1 MPHRALSLIE
11 NLPDQSILQRIG
23 NTPLIRI
30 RLLEK
35 EFPHITF
42 YAKAEW
48 FNPGGSVKDR
58 PALRMIEEAERT
70 GELTVE
76 RVILDSTSG
85 NTGIAYALI
94 GAAKG
99 YQVKLVMPANVNE
112 ERREIVKAFGAEAIF
127 TSALEGSDGAIREA
141 HRMKDAAPG
150 VYFMPDQYNNPFN
163 WRSHFDTTGPEI
175 LDQTHGE
182 VTHVVAG
189 LGTTGTLMGVGRF
202 LKRHNRGIRVIA
214 AEPSDGLHGLEGLKH
229 MGSSIVPGIYD
240 PSVQD
245 EKISVPTEA
254 AYELAHDLARSE
266 GLLVGNSSGAALYA
280 AREVARRTSDG
291 VFVMIFPDGGD
302 RYFCSGLYRRKF
314 CRFEF
319 RLRSWTACG
328 NTSKGAIRTRPA
340 AHCWVGTRA
349 AITTWS
355 NSAGCEIRLRTDPAT
370 AMLWIPSSNCGCRRM
385 PKPGDSRSSA
395 SPTATPTIR
404 RSRPAS
410 IRIMPGAFT
419 ATWWRRC
426 RRAGSARPAHGD
438 WAMASALRRS
448 RSLSADE
455 AHQAAPLPS
464 TTVAGRRAPGRLVR

>member
-141 HRMKDAAPG
+141 HRMKEAAPG
-150 VYFMPDQYNNPFN
+150 V
-163 WRSHFDTTGPEI
+163 
-175 LDQTHGE
+175 
-182 VTHVVAG
+182 
-189 LGTTGTLMGVGRF
+189 
-202 LKRHNRGIRVIA
+202 
-214 AEPSDGLHGLEGLKH
+214 
-229 MGSSIVPGIYD
+229 
-240 PSVQD
+240 
-245 EKISVPTEA
+245 
-254 AYELAHDLARSE
+254 
-266 GLLVGNSSGAALYA
+266 
-280 AREVARRTSDG
+280 
-291 VFVMIFPDGGD
+291 
-302 RYFCSGLYRRKF
+302 
-314 CRFEF
+314 
-319 RLRSWTACG
+319 
-328 NTSKGAIRTRPA
+328 
-340 AHCWVGTRA
+340 
-349 AITTWS
+349 
-355 NSAGCEIRLRTDPAT
+355 
-370 AMLWIPSSNCGCRRM
+370 
-385 PKPGDSRSSA
+385 
-395 SPTATPTIR
+395 
-404 RSRPAS
+404 
-410 IRIMPGAFT
+410 
-419 ATWWRRC
+419 
-426 RRAGSARPAHGD
+426 
-438 WAMASALRRS
+438 
-448 RSLSADE
+448 
-455 AHQAAPLPS
+455 
-464 TTVAGRRAPGRLVR
+464 